1 MPQDEFPEALKGDS
15 ELSDLFQKYRH
26 ACETPDASA
35 NFMPVLWEKIEARQ
49 SQLTL
54 FGRSS
59 KALVTCALAA
69 SLMMG
74 IYVAMPGNHANP
86 FYTASYVEVLAFDE
100 ALHAVE
106 YSEPVHAESV
116 METQDADFELL

>member
-1 MPQDEFPEALKGDS
+1 MPKDQFPEAYEPAPELS
-15 ELSDLFQKYRH
+15 ELFRQYH
-26 ACETPDASA
+26 EACEPPEAGA

-49 SQLTL
+49 TVFTV

-74 IYVAMPGNHANP
+74 IYVAMPGKHINP
-86 FYTASYVEVLAFDE
+86 FYTVSYVEALAVDQ
-100 ALHAVE
+100 ALQTAE
-106 YSEPVHAESV
+106 YSEPVHADSLV
-116 METQDADFELL
+116 DAQDAEFELL